1 MCRAGQDRLVKEGVE
16 WCLQQLFL
24 SEVSQFLL
32 NKEPSFTVLL
42 LKQVWGGSSPGRVYF
57 KRNDSVF
64 SSWVFKTDWPASHN
78 ILQMWIQSLTEW
90 KHLQVSM
97 ELVLTTI
104 LEASSCLKEL
114 RNSLRIKSSRE
125 TWQLLCLTLLAARCS
140 RQRKGSQR
148 SHLCSE
154 NWSRLVHSPSAWFSV
169 RVGGGFQH

>member
-42 LKQVWGGSSPGRVYF
+42 LKQVWGGSSPRRVYF

-97 ELVLTTI
+97 ELVSLLFWKQVAVLKNSGTAWGSN
-104 LEASSCLKEL
+104 LVGRPGSSSALL
-114 RNSLRIKSSRE
+114 Y
-125 TWQLLCLTLLAARCS
+125 WQPGAAGRG
-140 RQRKGSQR
+140 KGAR
-148 SHLCSE
+148 GLI
-154 NWSRLVHSPSAWFSV
+154 SAQKTDP
-169 RVGGGFQH
+169 G